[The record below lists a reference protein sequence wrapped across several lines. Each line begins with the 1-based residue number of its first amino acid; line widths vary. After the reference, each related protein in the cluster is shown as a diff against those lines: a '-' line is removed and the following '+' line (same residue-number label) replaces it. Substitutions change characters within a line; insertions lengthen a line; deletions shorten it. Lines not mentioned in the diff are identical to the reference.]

1 MKPKLNTNSFDER
14 MKPFAVRATAR
25 SVRRRNMLLRIVS
38 VILLIIILL
47 LGVFYGLSAFVNRA
61 GNFTVWITEEDLGRI
76 TLSNTADFE
85 ESATILEA
93 DIIEQMDNI
102 TKDWLPENIAE
113 EGEGCHN
120 GENYIA
126 YTFFLK
132 NAGEDEINYTT
143 QIDIHAVT
151 KEADNAVR
159 VMIIKNGE
167 ETVYAKTQKGSSEP
181 EPDTVPFYSDTQVM
195 NNVTS
200 GFQPDDVDKYTVVI
214 WLEGN
219 DPECIDNIRG
229 GVVKMSMN
237 FKVQET
243 VGGDT

>member
-1 MKPKLNTNSFDER
+1 MSEKLNSMDER

-25 SVRRRNMLLRIVS
+25 SVRRRNVMLRIIS

-47 LGVFYGLSAFVNRA
+47 LGVFYGLSVFVNRA

-102 TKDWLPENIAE
+102 TKEWLPENIAE

-167 ETVYAKTQKGSSEP
+167 ETVYAKAQKGSSEP

-195 NNVTS
+195 NNVTA
-200 GFQPDDVDKYTVVI
+200 GFQPGDVDKYTVVI

>member
-1 MKPKLNTNSFDER
+1 

-25 SVRRRNMLLRIVS
+25 SVRRRNVMLRIIS
-38 VILLIIILL
+38 IILLVIILL
-47 LGVFYGLSAFVNRA
+47 LGVFYGLSVFVNRA

-85 ESATILEA
+85 EATTILEA

-132 NAGEDEINYTT
+132 NSGEDEINYST

-167 ETVYAKTQKGSSEP
+167 ETVYAKTKKGSSEP
-181 EPDTVPFYSDTQVM
+181 EPETVPFYSETQVL

-200 GFQPDDVDKYTVVI
+200 GFQPGDVDKYTVVI

>member
-1 MKPKLNTNSFDER
+1 MSEKLNSMDER

-25 SVRRRNMLLRIVS
+25 SVRRRNVMLRIIS
-38 VILLIIILL
+38 IILLIIILL
-47 LGVFYGLSAFVNRA
+47 LGVFYGLSVFVNRA

>member
-1 MKPKLNTNSFDER
+1 MGETLNSMDAR

-25 SVRRRNMLLRIVS
+25 SVRRRNVMLRIIS
-38 VILLIIILL
+38 IILLVIILL
-47 LGVFYGLSAFVNRA
+47 LGVFYGLSVFVNRA

-85 ESATILEA
+85 EATTILEA

-132 NAGEDEINYTT
+132 NSGEDEINYST

-167 ETVYAKTQKGSSEP
+167 ETVYAKTKKGSSEP
-181 EPDTVPFYSDTQVM
+181 EPETVPFYSETQVL

-200 GFQPDDVDKYTVVI
+200 GFQPGDVDKYTVVI

>member
-1 MKPKLNTNSFDER
+1 MSEKLNSMDER
-14 MKPFAVRATAR
+14 MKPFTVRATAR

-102 TKDWLPENIAE
+102 TK

>member
-1 MKPKLNTNSFDER
+1 MSEKLNSMDER

-25 SVRRRNMLLRIVS
+25 SVRRRNVMLRIIS

-47 LGVFYGLSAFVNRA
+47 LGVFYGLSVFVNRA

-76 TLSNTADFE
+76 TLSDTADFE
-85 ESATILEA
+85 ESATMLEA
-93 DIIEQMDNI
+93 DIIPQMDNI
-102 TKDWLPENIAE
+102 TKSWLPENLHD

-126 YTFFLK
+126 YTFYLK
-132 NAGEDEINYTT
+132 NTGEEEVNYTS

-159 VMIIKNGE
+159 VMVIKNGE
-167 ETVYAKTQKGSSEP
+167 ETVYAKSKKGSDEP
-181 EPDTVPFYSDTQVM
+181 EPDTVAFLSDTKVLE
-195 NNVTS
+195 NTTES
-200 GFQPDDVDKYTVVI
+200 FKPGDVDKYTVVI

-219 DPECIDNIRG
+219 DPECVDDIRG

-237 FKVQET
+237 FKVLEK
-243 VGGDT
+243 D